1 MNRKAVL
8 LAFSAAVLS
17 APSGFAVDYPN
28 TMDGKAAI
36 ACAFEADLV
45 FARRIEMADKYV
57 TANFTEHNPRAR
69 TSDIATF
76 RDALSKMPKFP
87 GPASGCGG
95 AKIVLQQGDYVVFV
109 RETMVPDPQDST
121 KRVPGSHFDV
131 FRFEGNKIAEHW
143 D

>member
-1 MNRKAVL
+1 MSAKKVRSRAIL
-8 LAFSAAVLS
+8 SLALSAALLS
-17 APSGFAVDYPN
+17 APAGLAVDYPN

-45 FARRIEMADKYV
+45 FARKIEMADKYV
-57 TANFTEHNPRAR
+57 TTKFVEHNPRAR
-69 TSDIATF
+69 TSDIAAF
-76 RDALSKMPKFP
+76 KDALSKMPKFP

-131 FRFEGNKIAEHW
+131 FR
-143 D
+143 